1 MRWNRRQQLS
11 SSTLIG
17 SGFQFSSP
25 IGRFVFVTETYC
37 CQHMTILLIQ
47 PPCVVSSQVT
57 ELYIH
62 KNFKFSKSNCQAL
75 TPFFWS
81 SSCKGVKILNMSAGI
96 ISRGPAATGDYISF
110 SFLLPVSLSLLLIV
124 SFSSK
129 CCFNSRYILDRVI
142 FLFINHFSALSFVKH
157 FEWIHHM
164 TCWLR
169 LRQSSLQSRGP
180 QATDVLF
187 IWSKPA
193 FPM

>member
-1 MRWNRRQQLS
+1 MWNRRQQLS

-17 SGFQFSSP
+17 SGIQSSSP
-25 IGRFVFVTETYC
+25 IGRFLLVTETYC
-37 CQHMTILLIQ
+37 CQHMNILLIQ

-62 KNFKFSKSNCQAL
+62 INSKFSKSNCQAL
-75 TPFFWS
+75 TPFLIFLQF
-81 SSCKGVKILNMSAGI
+81 KGVRNLEYE
-96 ISRGPAATGDYISF
+96 SRDNIQRPGSNWRLYLIFNSSPGFFI
-110 SFLLPVSLSLLLIV
+110 LLIV

-142 FLFINHFSALSFVKH
+142 FLFKNHFSALSFVKH

-169 LRQSSLQSRGP
+169 LQQSSDRALYKAVVRKRLRKIM
-180 QATDVLF
+180 TF
-187 IWSKPA
+187 W
-193 FPM
+193 